1 MKEIINYIF
10 CFIIIIPA
18 IIMILSDSILW
29 ILMGTIYACCLY
41 VSYIIFP
48 KIWEVFIKNKIK

>member
-1 MKEIINYIF
+1 MEKIINYIF

-29 ILMGTIYACCLY
+29 ILIGTMYTCCLY
-41 VSYIIFP
+41 VSWIIFP
-48 KIWEVFIKNKIK
+48 KIWETFIKNKIK